1 MMSQKLSLRG
11 SAWVVTMALM
21 CAGPLA
27 AADIPEKK
35 QTTAGLYLD
44 VAEAAEML
52 KDPGVVFVDVR
63 SRAEVAFLGLPTRVN
78 VNIPYMQAPMMP
90 EFDAKKHTYKLEL
103 NPDFSLEFKAYA
115 AANGV
120 GEDTPIVLM
129 CRSGS
134 RSALAANL
142 LYEMGYKNVYSLIE
156 GFEGDKAKDGPK
168 KGQRVVNGWKNG
180 GLEWSYSIS
189 ESQLYPADKM

>member
-1 MMSQKLSLRG
+1 MSPKPSLRS
-11 SAWVVTMALM
+11 SAWILAAALM
-21 CAGPLA
+21 CAAPLA
-27 AADIPEKK
+27 AQDIPEKK
-35 QTTAGLYLD
+35 RTNAGLYLD
-44 VAEAAEML
+44 VSQAVEML
-52 KDPGVVFVDVR
+52 QDPEGVFVDVR

-142 LYEMGYKNVYSLIE
+142 LSELGYKQVYSLIE
-156 GFEGDKAKDGPK
+156 GYEGDKAKEGPQ
-168 KGQRVVNGWKNG
+168 KGQRVVNGWKNAG
-180 GLEWSYSIS
+180 MEWSYSIS
-189 ESQLYPADKM
+189 ESQLYPADRM

>member
-11 SAWVVTMALM
+11 SAWAVAVALL

-27 AADIPEKK
+27 AADVPAKK
-35 QTTAGLYLD
+35 QTAAGLYLD

-90 EFDAKKHTYKLEL
+90 EFDNEEHTYLLEL
-103 NPDFSLEFKAYA
+103 NPDFPLQFKAYA
-115 AANGV
+115 EANGV
-120 GEDTPIVLM
+120 SADTPIILM

-134 RSALAANL
+134 RSARAADL
-142 LYEMGYKNVYSLIE
+142 LSQLGYTKVYSLIE
-156 GFEGDKAKDGPK
+156 GYEGDKAKEGPQ
-168 KGQRVVNGWKNG
+168 KGQRVVNGWKNAG
-180 GLEWSYSIS
+180 MEWSYSIS
-189 ESQLYPADKM
+189 ESQLYPADRM